1 MSKQKQENKPV
12 ELKILEDPQMAFGH
26 YAHNFVT
33 SYDKDMEHYRL
44 DFYQDSTPFPN
55 TNRVNRRL
63 VGRIFLTKKGLEAL
77 GGVITKLNTMIGGQ
91 SKQLQSSQKEKT
103 SK

>member
-1 MSKQKQENKPV
+1 MPKQKQENKSV
-12 ELKILEDPQMAFGH
+12 ELKILEDPQVAFGH

-33 SYDKDMEHYRL
+33 SYDKEMEHYRL
-44 DFYQDSTPFPN
+44 DFYQDSTPFPD

-63 VGRIFLTKKGLEAL
+63 VSRIFLTKKGLESL
-77 GGVITKLNTMIGGQ
+77 GGVITKLNTMICNQ
-91 SKQLQSSQKEKT
+91 SKRLQSGLKDKS